1 MRLFEAE
8 NKNIDKYKLK
18 IQVLVVLLFS
28 GAGGLQNKSQH
39 KSQHVS
45 AYVWAF
51 AKLKNDHV

>member
-1 MRLFEAE
+1 MRLFETE
-8 NKNIDKYKLK
+8 NKNIAKYKLK

-45 AYVWAF
+45 AYV
-51 AKLKNDHV
+51 